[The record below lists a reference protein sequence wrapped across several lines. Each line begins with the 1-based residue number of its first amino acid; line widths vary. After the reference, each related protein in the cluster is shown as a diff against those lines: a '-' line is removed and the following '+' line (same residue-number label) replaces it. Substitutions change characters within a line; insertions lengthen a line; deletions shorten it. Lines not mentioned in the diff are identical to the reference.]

1 MQEMTGR
8 KPEGGDERENLQL
21 FHVQGE
27 RSQRPLWCFFSE
39 RALPSPHR
47 PHPRRRL
54 KQNRGHVGALFNS
67 FLHTQ
72 SRVLTLQNG
81 SPSWLQQLTLSCL
94 SFIPLGAL
102 CFFFFFLSSSF
113 QEATCPPPIPLLSS
127 PKGFPS
133 ASDYLWLQLVSRQ
146 PSGPVWRLRCALLSP
161 RRH

>member
-21 FHVQGE
+21 FHVRGE

-47 PHPRRRL
+47 PRPRRCL

-102 CFFFFFLSSSF
+102 CFFFFSFLLFSGGNLS
-113 QEATCPPPIPLLSS
+113 PPPHPLALVT
-127 PKGFPS
+127 KRFPICF
-133 ASDYLWLQLVSRQ
+133 
-146 PSGPVWRLRCALLSP
+146 RLPLAAVG
-161 RRH
+161 